1 MSRSSASRP
10 FGAARPAAPPSR
22 RPRPLRYENHCIFSL
37 LIPWRV
43 ADRTGREPLWPRPC
57 NRSQGKAQ
65 TLANMGL
72 RREPCNRCVLLPD
85 PAALIRAAGTPPSGP
100 AMPRHRV
107 AEHRFA
113 LDCSG
118 SLSQRARRIK
128 PADRT
133 NLLWPRARQGTP
145 GDADRWARRVMGQPR
160 TGAPDRRRPWRG
172 RCARQ
177 VRASSANLVVSSGAS
192 GRERLRRSLF
202 LRVPHAFNVAGRVLD
217 HGRNLTRMG

>member
-1 MSRSSASRP
+1 MQSMRP
-10 FGAARPAAPPSR
+10 TAGSCLFDTRGRHTAIGAGNAPAP
-22 RPRPLRYENHCIFSL
+22 
-37 LIPWRV
+37 
-43 ADRTGREPLWPRPC
+43 T
-57 NRSQGKAQ
+57 
-65 TLANMGL
+65 
-72 RREPCNRCVLLPD
+72 RCEQQ
-85 PAALIRAAGTPPSGP
+85 S
-100 AMPRHRV
+100 
-107 AEHRFA
+107 A

-177 VRASSANLVVSSGAS
+177 VRASSANLSSVPELRGESASGAVYFCAFRTLS
-192 GRERLRRSLF
+192 TLRAASSITAATSLGWDRYTEWLAPLTSVVRLLAR
-202 LRVPHAFNVAGRVLD
+202 A
-217 HGRNLTRMG
+217 

>member
-1 MSRSSASRP
+1 MQSMRPTAGSCLFDTRGRHTAIGASN
-10 FGAARPAAPPSR
+10 APAP
-22 RPRPLRYENHCIFSL
+22 
-37 LIPWRV
+37 
-43 ADRTGREPLWPRPC
+43 T
-57 NRSQGKAQ
+57 
-65 TLANMGL
+65 
-72 RREPCNRCVLLPD
+72 RCEQQ
-85 PAALIRAAGTPPSGP
+85 S
-100 AMPRHRV
+100 
-107 AEHRFA
+107 A

-133 NLLWPRARQGTP
+133 DLLWPRARQGTP

-192 GRERLRRSLF
+192 GRERPPAQSIFARSARF
-202 LRVPHAFNVAGRVLD
+202 QRCGPRPRSRPQPHSNGIGTPSGWRP
-217 HGRNLTRMG
+217 